1 MEYEWVFPE
10 GTVDENMNPLSTS
23 DKENPG
29 KMKFLNVGSQKV
41 VLKVRL
47 GGRALQEGV
56 IKIPVGYT
64 EEVKTLYYAVKK
76 VIYMH

>member
-1 MEYEWVFPE
+1 
-10 GTVDENMNPLSTS
+10 
-23 DKENPG
+23 
-29 KMKFLNVGSQKV
+29 MKFLNVGSQKV

-76 VIYMH
+76 GNYMH

>member
-1 MEYEWVFPE
+1 
-10 GTVDENMNPLSTS
+10 
-23 DKENPG
+23 
-29 KMKFLNVGSQKV
+29 MKFLNVGSQKV

-76 VIYMH
+76 GNLHALKLIRDVPENIKVYPFDRE